1 MNIEKTPTLLK
12 AIVIL
17 VLVDLF
23 WLLTGGIY
31 ASRMTE
37 RIQGQPIRARYLSA
51 LIVYIAL
58 AFMLLQTTSYKQ
70 AFLYGVSIY
79 AVYDF
84 TNHALFEHYDW
95 KFAIADSLWGGVL
108 FVMARHLLKAF

>member
-1 MNIEKTPTLLK
+1 MNITKTPTFFK
-12 AIVIL
+12 AVAIL
-17 VLVDLF
+17 ILVDLF

-31 ASRMTE
+31 ASRMIE
-37 RIQGQPIRARYLSA
+37 RIQGQPINARYVSA
-51 LIVYIAL
+51 FIVYLAL
-58 AFMLLQTTSYKQ
+58 AYMLLQTTSYKQ